1 LTGRRLERAAAVAA
15 LAFVVLSC
23 RKDRA
28 TAPQSAHPAGAAPNV
43 LLITLDTLRPDALGW
58 VAGVNATPA
67 LDRLASA
74 GFRFPSAVSPV
85 PLTFPAHASVLTGV
99 LPRRLGIRDNGQ
111 TLGPAPP
118 TLAEISKA
126 RGYATAAFVSG
137 YPLARAFGLDRGFDV
152 YDDRFSH
159 VPGSDPRRGSDPG
172 TANETL
178 ERRAS
183 ETTAAAVSWLSTA
196 RRPWFLWVH
205 YFDPHYP
212 YEPPRELVRPGR
224 RGAYD
229 GEVAFADRSIGDL
242 LGRAEASAGAK
253 LLTVFAGDHGESL
266 GEHGEGTHGFFV
278 YDSTVLVPLVFRF
291 PGALR
296 PGESR
301 SPARLVDVAPTVL
314 ELLGH
319 PGLEGAD
326 GTSLLPTFRGALQAI
341 PPAYVETYQ
350 PWLSYG
356 WSPLKA
362 LRQDE
367 WKLIAAPRPELY
379 WLAEDPR
386 EERNLFGAERERAR
400 RLEVARRGI
409 ESLPSVGTAQTAPD
423 AEAVAKLR
431 SLGYLG
437 AGGGAGEPPASGLRD
452 PKDVRELRDLLTD
465 GDVLLR
471 AGKPALS
478 IPKFDAVLAQDP
490 ANRFALLRSGVA
502 LLAAGDPSRAASR
515 LSKAVDVSPE
525 QPEARSALARALVL
539 AGRPAEAV
547 PHAMEAARLHPRLA
561 TSWAE
566 LGTALGRA
574 GKIPEAVQAFEKAV
588 NLEPQNPSLL
598 ARLAFAEHAAG
609 RITDAARD
617 LLRSAEKS
625 GAAFAHSAALG
636 VLLYDSGRRQ
646 EARRWLEASRSEDPD
661 FAEARY
667 RIALLEAEA
676 GDPEA
681 ARRALAQAIA
691 ASPGVRARAQN
702 EPRLAGLTPRQ

>member
-1 LTGRRLERAAAVAA
+1 MRRTAAVAA
-15 LAFVVLSC
+15 LVLVALSC
-23 RKDRA
+23 RKDQAAAPRSA
-28 TAPQSAHPAGAAPNV
+28 PPAGTAPCI

-58 VAGVNATPA
+58 VAGGNATPA
-67 LDRLASA
+67 LDRLALE

-85 PLTFPAHASVLTGV
+85 PLTLPAHASILTGV
-99 LPRRLGIRDNGQ
+99 LPRRLGLRDNGQ
-111 TLGPAPP
+111 TVGPKPP
-118 TLAEISKA
+118 TLAEIFRQ

-152 YDDRFSH
+152 YDDRFSA
-159 VPGSDPRRGSDPG
+159 GEG
-172 TANETL
+172 ETL

-183 ETTAAAVSWLSTA
+183 ETTAAAVTWVASV

-212 YEPPRELVRPGR
+212 YEPPRELVQPGR

-229 GEVAFADRSIGDL
+229 GEVVFADQSIGNL
-242 LGRAEASAGAK
+242 LARAEASAGSE

-278 YDSTVLVPLVFRF
+278 YDSTVLVPLVFRL
-291 PGALR
+291 PGTIR

-301 SPARLVDVAPTVL
+301 AQARLVDVAPTVL
-314 ELLGH
+314 EVLGH
-319 PGLEGAD
+319 PGLEGVD
-326 GTSLLPTFRGALQAI
+326 GASLLPTFRGAVQAI
-341 PPAYVETYQ
+341 PPAYLETYQ

-362 LRQDE
+362 LRDGG
-367 WKLIAAPRPELY
+367 WKLIVAPRPELY
-379 WLAEDPR
+379 DLSRDPR
-386 EERNLFGAERERAR
+386 EERDVFGVERDKARELEIAR
-400 RLEVARRGI
+400 RRF
-409 ESLPSVGTAQTAPD
+409 ESLPVVATAAETSD

-431 SLGYLG
+431 ALGYVG

-452 PKDVRELRDLLTD
+452 PKDARELRDLLTD

-471 AGKPALS
+471 AGNAARA

-502 LLAAGDPSRAASR
+502 LLVAGDPARAAAR
-515 LSKAVDVSPE
+515 LSRAVDVSPE
-525 QPEARSALARALVL
+525 QPEGRSALARALVL

-547 PHAMEAARLHPRLA
+547 PHAMEAARLQPRLA
-561 TSWAE
+561 ASWVG

-574 GKIPEAVQAFEKAV
+574 GKIPEAVQAFERAV
-588 NLEPQNPSLL
+588 ELEPQNPALL

-609 RITDAARD
+609 RIADAARD
-617 LLRSAEKS
+617 LLKSAELS

-646 EARRWLEASRSEDPD
+646 DARRWLEASRSQDPD

-667 RIALLEAEA
+667 RVALLEAEA
-676 GDPEA
+676 GDREA
-681 ARRALAQAIA
+681 ARRTLAQAIA
-691 ASPGVRARAQN
+691 ASPAVRARARK
-702 EPRLAGLTPRQ
+702 EPRLAGLSPRQ

>member
-1 LTGRRLERAAAVAA
+1 LTKRAAVAA
-15 LAFVVLSC
+15 ALVLALACGREDVPGP
-23 RKDRA
+23 
-28 TAPQSAHPAGAAPNV
+28 APPAAAAGGASV

-58 VAGVNATPA
+58 VAGGNATPA
-67 LDRLASA
+67 LDRLALE

-85 PLTFPAHASVLTGV
+85 PLTFPAHASILTGV

-111 TLGPAPP
+111 TVGPEPP
-118 TLAEISKA
+118 TLTEIF
-126 RGYATAAFVSG
+126 RQQGYATAAFVSG
-137 YPLARAFGLDRGFDV
+137 YPLASAFGLDRGFEV
-152 YDDRFSH
+152 YDDRFSA
-159 VPGSDPRRGSDPG
+159 GEG
-172 TANETL
+172 ETL

-183 ETTAAAVSWLSTA
+183 ETTAAAVSWLASA

-212 YEPPRELVRPGR
+212 YEPPRELMRPGR

-242 LGRAEASAGAK
+242 LARAEASAGQR

-278 YDSTVLVPLVFRF
+278 YDSTVLVPLVFRL
-291 PGALR
+291 PGVVP
-296 PGESR
+296 PGESHA
-301 SPARLVDVAPTVL
+301 PARLVDVAPTVV
-314 ELLGH
+314 ELLGISR
-319 PGLEGAD
+319 LEGAD
-326 GTSLLPTFRGALQAI
+326 GTSLLPTFRGASQAI

-362 LRQDE
+362 LRQDG

-379 WLAEDPR
+379 ELAKDPR
-386 EERNLFGAERERAR
+386 EERNLFDAERERAR
-400 RLEVARRGI
+400 ELEVARRRI
-409 ESLPSVGTAQTAPD
+409 ESLPPVGAAENTAD

-431 SLGYLG
+431 ALGYVG
-437 AGGGAGEPPASGLRD
+437 AGGGAGEPPPNGLRD
-452 PKDVRELRDLLTD
+452 PKDARELRDLLTE

-471 AGKPALS
+471 AGKARRA

-502 LLAAGDPSRAASR
+502 LLATGDSARAASR
-515 LSKAVDVSPE
+515 LARTVDISPE
-525 QPEARSALARALVL
+525 QPEARSALARALV
-539 AGRPAEAV
+539 ASGRPAEAI
-547 PHAMEAARLHPRLA
+547 PHAMEAVRLQPRVA
-561 TSWAE
+561 SAWAD
-566 LGTALGRA
+566 LGNALGRT
-574 GKIPEAVQAFEKAV
+574 GRIPEAVQAFERAV
-588 NLEPQNPSLL
+588 LLEPQDPALL

-609 RITDAARD
+609 RTADAARD
-617 LLRSAEKS
+617 LLKSAERS

-667 RIALLEAEA
+667 RVALLEAEA
-676 GDPEA
+676 GDREA

-691 ASPGVRARAQN
+691 ASPALSARART
-702 EPRLAGLTPRQ
+702 ETRLAGLSPER